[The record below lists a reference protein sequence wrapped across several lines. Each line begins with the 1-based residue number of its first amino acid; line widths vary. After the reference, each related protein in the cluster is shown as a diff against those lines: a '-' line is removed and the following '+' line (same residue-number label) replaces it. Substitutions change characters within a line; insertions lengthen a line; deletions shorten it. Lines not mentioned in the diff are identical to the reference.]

1 MAMNGMNMGF
11 NPYQRNYNQEI
22 MNLQNQLE
30 QLRGLNNQIQSPISN
45 QPQPPANGITQIG
58 TYVVVKTIQDM
69 ENYPVPVDGTP
80 VNIFVDNTG
89 VFYSKKM
96 VNGTVSCQPFS
107 FAPLNTVKNE
117 EKTVEDISTDNI
129 PEWAEGLL
137 TRLSALEERISNPP
151 KRQYN
156 KKQREEV
163 SGDGI

>member
-1 MAMNGMNMGF
+1 MNGMNMGF

-45 QPQPPANGITQIG
+45 QPQPPSNGITQIG

-89 VFYSKKM
+89 VFYSKK
-96 VNGTVSCQPFS
+96 
-107 FAPLNTVKNE
+107 
-117 EKTVEDISTDNI
+117 
-129 PEWAEGLL
+129 W
-137 TRLSALEERISNPP
+137 
-151 KRQYN
+151 
-156 KKQREEV
+156 
-163 SGDGI
+163 

>member
-1 MAMNGMNMGF
+1 MAMGMGY
-11 NPYQRNYNQEI
+11 NPNFYARNYNQEI
-22 MNLQNQLE
+22 NALQNQID
-30 QLRGLNNQIQSPISN
+30 QLRGLNNQIQSPIAN

-58 TYVVVKTIQDM
+58 TYVVVKTVQDM

-80 VNIFVDNTG
+80 VNVFVDNMG

-96 VNGTVSCQPFS
+96 SNGVVSCQPFS

-137 TRLSALEERISNPP
+137 TRLSTLEERISNPP